1 MSPAARKDL
10 TRPAAAANRHS
21 SAAARCS
28 ELLIE
33 HADTLRAE
41 VLKWQMESPH
51 RRWLDNIPG
60 PFKDAVDRLLGV
72 ALDAA
77 LKADAALRILAE
89 HAPDSALL
97 HAADLLAANENLV
110 LAALQTQ
117 TQMQEL
123 ARSSQ
128 RDVLTDTPNRTLM
141 LDRFKYAIAMAKRHA
156 KQIAVFFV
164 DLDDFKLINDN
175 HGHAVGDAV
184 LQRVARQLESA
195 VRASDTVSRHGG
207 DEFLVLLTEVSH
219 RPDVTAI
226 AAKILSALAKPG
238 LAGDHMPPISASVGI
253 SIYPNDGTDAA
264 VLINRAD
271 AAMYRAKAAGP
282 NRFECYV
289 ERLDFARSQSLAS
302 QAAI

>member
-1 MSPAARKDL
+1 MSPAIRKGL
-10 TRPAAAANRHS
+10 SAAAVAANRHS

-33 HADTLRAE
+33 HTDTLRAE
-41 VLKWQMESPH
+41 VLKWQTGSPH
-51 RRWLDNIPG
+51 PHWPERIPA
-60 PFKDAVDRLLGV
+60 PFKESIDRLLGV

-89 HAPDSALL
+89 HAADTTLPR
-97 HAADLLAANENLV
+97 AADLLAANEKLV
-110 LAALQTQ
+110 LAALETQ
-117 TQMQEL
+117 TKMQEL
-123 ARSSQ
+123 TRSTQ

-141 LDRFKYAIAMAKRHA
+141 LDRFKHAIAMAQRHA

-164 DLDDFKLINDN
+164 DLDDFKLINDT

-184 LQRVARQLESA
+184 LQRVARRLESA

-226 AAKILSALAKPG
+226 AAKLLSALAKR
-238 LAGDHMPPISASVGI
+238 LAGDPIPPVSASVGI
-253 SIYPNDGTDAA
+253 SIYPNDGTDA
-264 VLINRAD
+264 VILINRAD
-271 AAMYRAKAAGP
+271 AAMYRAKAAGH

-302 QAAI
+302 HAAI

>member
-1 MSPAARKDL
+1 MSPAIRKGL
-10 TRPAAAANRHS
+10 TAAALAANRHS

-33 HADTLRAE
+33 HTDTLRAE
-41 VLKWQMESPH
+41 VLKWQTGSPH
-51 RRWLDNIPG
+51 PHWPERIPA
-60 PFKDAVDRLLGV
+60 PFKESIDRLLGV

-89 HAPDSALL
+89 HAADTTLPR
-97 HAADLLAANENLV
+97 AADLLAANEKLV
-110 LAALQTQ
+110 LAALETQ
-117 TQMQEL
+117 TKMQEL
-123 ARSSQ
+123 TRSTQ

-141 LDRFKYAIAMAKRHA
+141 LDRFKHAIAMAQRHA
-156 KQIAVFFV
+156 KQIAVLFV
-164 DLDDFKLINDN
+164 DLDDFKLINDT

-184 LQRVARQLESA
+184 LQRVARRLESA

-264 VLINRAD
+264 ALINRAD
-271 AAMYRAKAAGP
+271 PAMYRAKAAGHNP
-282 NRFECYV
+282 FASCV
-289 ERLDFARSQSLAS
+289 ER
-302 QAAI
+302 

>member
-1 MSPAARKDL
+1 MSPAARKEG
-10 TRPAAAANRHS
+10 TVAAPVAIRDS
-21 SAAARCS
+21 SVAARCS

-33 HADTLRAE
+33 HADALRAE
-41 VLKWQMESPH
+41 VLQWQMEAPH
-51 RRWLDNIPG
+51 RRWLDNIPL
-60 PFKDAVDRLLGV
+60 PLREAVERLLGV

-89 HAPDSALL
+89 HAPDRTLL

-110 LAALQTQ
+110 LAAMQTQ
-117 TQMQEL
+117 TKMQEL
-123 ARSSQ
+123 ARASQ

-141 LDRFKYAIAMAKRHA
+141 LDRFKYAIAMAQRHA

-164 DLDDFKLINDN
+164 DLDDFKLINDT

-207 DEFLVLLTEVSH
+207 DEFLVLLSEVSH

-238 LAGDHMPPISASVGI
+238 LAGDRMPPISASVGI
-253 SIYPNDGTDAA
+253 SIYPNDGTEAA

-271 AAMYRAKAAGP
+271 AAMYRAKAAGH

-289 ERLDFARSQSLAS
+289 ERLDFARSESLAS